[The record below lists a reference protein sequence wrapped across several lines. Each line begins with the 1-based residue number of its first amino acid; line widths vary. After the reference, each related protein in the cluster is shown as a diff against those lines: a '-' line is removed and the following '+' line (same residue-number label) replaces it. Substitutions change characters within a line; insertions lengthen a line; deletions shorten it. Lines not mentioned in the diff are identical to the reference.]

1 MGTIRNRLT
10 IVNDYNFDR
19 ITNTRQNAVEYFG
32 KIMRDEFDFP
42 DYDVN
47 TQMISPILPSV
58 VNGIYTFV
66 IMGDC
71 SKDGWE
77 LSNDFKKYRDEWIR
91 KNKGL
96 NILVADFG
104 EGDAEAYIK
113 EYQCPLTVNKRH
125 IVSRFKKT
133 SRFFSPVE
141 VRLNWMKM

>member
-19 ITNTRQNAVEYFG
+19 ITNARQNAVEYFG

-47 TQMISPILPSV
+47 TQMISPILLSA

-77 LSNDFKKYRDEWIR
+77 VSDDFIKYRDEWIR
-91 KNKGL
+91 KNEAL

-113 EYQCPLTVNKRH
+113 EY
-125 IVSRFKKT
+125 
-133 SRFFSPVE
+133 
-141 VRLNWMKM
+141 

>member
-32 KIMRDEFDFP
+32 KIMRNEFDFP

-113 EYQCPLTVNKRH
+113 EY
-125 IVSRFKKT
+125 
-133 SRFFSPVE
+133 
-141 VRLNWMKM
+141 

>member
-1 MGTIRNRLT
+1 
-10 IVNDYNFDR
+10 
-19 ITNTRQNAVEYFG
+19 
-32 KIMRDEFDFP
+32 MRDEFDFP

-91 KNKGL
+91 KNKAL

-113 EYQCPLTVNKRH
+113 EY
-125 IVSRFKKT
+125 
-133 SRFFSPVE
+133 
-141 VRLNWMKM
+141 

>member
-10 IVNDYNFDR
+10 IVHDYNFDR
-19 ITNTRQNAVEYFG
+19 ITQTRQNAVEYFG

-42 DYDVN
+42 DYDVD
-47 TQMISPILPSV
+47 TQMISPVLQSV
-58 VNGIYTFV
+58 VNGEYTFV

-91 KNKGL
+91 ENKAQ

-104 EGDAEAYIK
+104 EGNVEAYIE
-113 EYQCPLTVNKRH
+113 EY
-125 IVSRFKKT
+125 
-133 SRFFSPVE
+133 
-141 VRLNWMKM
+141 

>member
-58 VNGIYTFV
+58 VNGI
-66 IMGDC
+66 D
-71 SKDGWE
+71 
-77 LSNDFKKYRDEWIR
+77 R
-91 KNKGL
+91 KS
-96 NILVADFG
+96 
-104 EGDAEAYIK
+104 
-113 EYQCPLTVNKRH
+113 T
-125 IVSRFKKT
+125 
-133 SRFFSPVE
+133 
-141 VRLNWMKM
+141 RLNSSHM